1 MSTSCCPTEIK
12 PAVND
17 YQGTGSRVTLDGHF
31 DMYIV
36 KGSSPN
42 CLILVYDIFGLTSN
56 AEQLADTLSTVGG
69 YTVVIPD
76 FYKGDP
82 WPHTNIPPTKEGKFP
97 QGVEPADGV
106 NVLMTWITTAPI
118 NQFDRKESIQAVKEY
133 LIQEQGMTGKF
144 GAVGMCWGGKV
155 CFVAA
160 KGGLVEAVAAC
171 HGSFLDK
178 TDAEETNVP
187 MCLLNSKDEPERY
200 TTEIKP
206 IMMEGKPLFAEKNVF
221 KTFPKMHH
229 GWMGTRGVGVV
240 TDFQQEGLKQGF
252 AEGVSDLVNFFK
264 AALA

>member
-1 MSTSCCPTEIK
+1 MSTSCCPTEIQ

-17 YQGTGSRVTLDGHF
+17 YQGTGSRVTLDDHF
-31 DMYIV
+31 GMYIA

-56 AEQLADTLSTVGG
+56 AEQLADALSTVGG

-106 NVLMTWITTAPI
+106 DVLIKWITTAPV
-118 NQFDRKESIQAVKEY
+118 NRFDKNESFEAVKEY
-133 LIQEQGMTGKF
+133 MVQEQGVTGKF
-144 GAVGMCWGGKV
+144 GTVGMCWGGKV
-155 CFVAA
+155 CFAAA

-187 MCLLNSKDEPERY
+187 MCLLNSKEEPETY
-200 TTEIKP
+200 TTDIKP
-206 IMMEGKPLFAEKNVF
+206 IMEGKQFAQKNVF
-221 KTFPKMHH
+221 KIFSKMHH
-229 GWMGTRGVGVV
+229 GWMGTRGVGTA
-240 TDFQQEGLKQGF
+240 TDFQKEEFKQGF
-252 AEGVSDLVNFFK
+252 AEGVSDLVDFFK